1 MPQNAWGWAPLTCLW
16 QVAFMVVLPPSIA
29 WKLRFHGDSAHP
41 LPNLKSSFHDS
52 LLFWTIAPAMQAE
65 WRNIR
70 RPVFLE
76 SKHVKARRIEQAL
89 AGLTYQIRKLK
100 QSLCSRIARSAPKAL
115 FSTALG
121 LSSPYG
127 MSIMRALPEWWW
139 SYTFQWKICQSKE
152 VKNENCRRTRGPEVD
167 VQRPLSK
174 KNLKHVT
181 ICHPFSSSQ

>member
-1 MPQNAWGWAPLTCLW
+1 MPQNAWGWTPLTCLW

-41 LPNLKSSFHDS
+41 LPNLKSSFHIFHDS

-76 SKHVKARRIEQAL
+76 SKHVKARRIEKAL

-152 VKNENCRRTRGPEVD
+152 VKTKIAA
-167 VQRPLSK
+167 VQGVQK
-174 KNLKHVT
+174 
-181 ICHPFSSSQ
+181 